1 MALSEGVGIY
11 ELAAPCA
18 IFGTDRSGS
27 AGDGWYDF
35 TVCGPQGAKVDKWFR
50 AATEYGYD
58 KLVAADTVI
67 VPACHDGAL
76 NPPLDLVD
84 AVRAA
89 YERGARIAS
98 ICTGAF
104 VLGAAG
110 ILDNRRCTTHW
121 LHAAELTRRHPAAK
135 VDPTVL
141 YVDDGQ
147 VLTSAGKAAGND
159 LCLHI
164 VRIDYGAAV
173 ANDVARRLVTA
184 PHRDGGQAQY
194 IGSVETAGA
203 TDPLGPV
210 LDWAVAH
217 LDQPITVDQ
226 LARRAHLGVRTLNRH
241 FHAKVGANPLT
252 WLHQQR
258 VRRAQELLETTGD
271 TIDLIAEKTGFGTAA
286 ALRRHFARALG
297 VGPDAYRRTFGG
309 QPPRALRARGRIFVD
324 GDSAKDVRVSS

>member
-1 MALSEGVGIY
+1 MTVVAMALSEGVPIF

-27 AGDGWYDF
+27 TGGGWYGF
-35 TVCGPQGAKVDKWFR
+35 RVCGPQDAKVDKWFR

-58 KLVAADTVI
+58 ALAAADTVI
-67 VPACHDGAL
+67 VPACHDDAL
-76 NPPLDLVD
+76 NPPADLVD
-84 AVRAA
+84 AVRTA
-89 YERGARIAS
+89 YLRGARIAS

-121 LHAAELTRRHPAAK
+121 LHAAELARRHPTAE
-135 VDPTVL
+135 VDPAVL
-141 YVDDGQ
+141 YVDGGQ

-164 VRIDYGAAV
+164 VRSDYGAAV

-194 IGSVETAGA
+194 IGSVETVAA

-210 LDWAVAH
+210 LDWAIAH

-226 LARRAHLGVRTLNRH
+226 LARHAHLGVRTLNRH
-241 FHAKVGANPLT
+241 FHAKVGASPLT

-258 VRRAQELLETTGD
+258 VRRAQELLETTDD
-271 TIDLIAEKTGFGTAA
+271 TIDLIAEKTGFGTSA
-286 ALRRHFARALG
+286 ALRRHFARALAT
-297 VGPDAYRRTFGG
+297 GPDAYRRTF
-309 QPPRALRARGRIFVD
+309 RILPHKTR
-324 GDSAKDVRVSS
+324 SAKISG